1 MYKPLII
8 LSAVVFSSQAFAGS
22 RCGNFDLNQ
31 DGTFNQLDMMTMQ
44 NAILFTAEK
53 DFDYN
58 SDKRVNILDITA
70 FQMDTRIDIREFA
83 TDARACIMGDLDI
96 NGDGVTNVLDVVL
109 AKGKEA
115 KWLTAQCAAVTE
127 ELDINGDGHIN
138 VGDIVDYSNE
148 LNAESDG
155 FALAAAAYIT
165 GNYRTLD
172 FNGDRRINVL
182 DAIALRSNA
191 KRCSR

>member
-8 LSAVVFSSQAFAGS
+8 LSAVLFSTQAFAGA
-22 RCGNFDLNQ
+22 RCGNYDLNQ
-31 DGTFNQLDMMTMQ
+31 DGVFNTLDMMTMQ

-58 SDKRVNILDITA
+58 RDKEVNILDITA

-83 TDARACIMGDLDI
+83 TDAKACILGELDL
-96 NGDGVTNVLDVVL
+96 NNDGVTNVRDVVM

-115 KWLTAQCAAVTE
+115 KWLTAQCAAATGA
-127 ELDINGDGHIN
+127 LDINDDGEVN
-138 VGDIVDYSNE
+138 VNDIVTYTAE
-148 LNAESDG
+148 LNAEADG
-155 FALAAAAYIT
+155 FALAAGVYIT
-165 GNYRTLD
+165 GNVRTLD

-182 DAIALRSNA
+182 DAIALRNHG